1 MTAEGIWVLI
11 GSSLLLYSSI
21 YQEPAAVSQDE
32 KKKKISISYTYLF
45 KVILTLFLQIF
56 EFNDR

>member
-11 GSSLLLYSSI
+11 GSSLVLYSSI

-32 KKKKISISYTYLF
+32 KKKKTISI
-45 KVILTLFLQIF
+45 
-56 EFNDR
+56 

>member
-11 GSSLLLYSSI
+11 GSSLVLYSSI

-32 KKKKISISYTYLF
+32 KKKKKQFPYNT
-45 KVILTLFLQIF
+45 LTFSK
-56 EFNDR
+56 

>member
-21 YQEPAAVSQDE
+21 YQEPAGVSQDE
-32 KKKKISISYTYLF
+32 KKKNNFHIIHLPFQSNPDTFSADLRI
-45 KVILTLFLQIF
+45 Q
-56 EFNDR
+56 

>member
-11 GSSLLLYSSI
+11 GSSLVLYSSI

-32 KKKKISISYTYLF
+32 KKKQFPYNT
-45 KVILTLFLQIF
+45 LTFSK
-56 EFNDR
+56 

>member
-11 GSSLLLYSSI
+11 GSSLVLYSSI

-32 KKKKISISYTYLF
+32 KKKKQFPYNT
-45 KVILTLFLQIF
+45 LTFSK
-56 EFNDR
+56 